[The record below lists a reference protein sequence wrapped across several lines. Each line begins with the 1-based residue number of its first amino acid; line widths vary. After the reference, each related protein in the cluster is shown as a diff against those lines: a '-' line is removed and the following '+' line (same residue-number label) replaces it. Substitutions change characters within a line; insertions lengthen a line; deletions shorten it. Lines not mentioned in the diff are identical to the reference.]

1 LLDLTSV
8 TDSARWTLGT
18 RLAFR
23 FAFCYFMT
31 YALCSGIYTVWETIP
46 WAGGYIEGC
55 LAWPFLQAA
64 QLLSLHVFHL
74 HGIGTALGDNSN
86 SGDTILNWIT
96 IGVMLAL
103 ALVATLLWSA
113 LDRRRTSY
121 PTLFGWFRFVLR
133 LTLGVSMLSYGLDKV
148 FLSQMPPPSLA
159 VLNEP
164 VGSTSPMMLLWTTIG
179 LNPGYQIICGMA
191 EVIAGLLIL
200 YRRTALLGAIVTAF
214 VISNVVLYDAFFD
227 VPVKIYATHLLL
239 MALVVVTPDVRSLYA
254 YFWLHQPTPP
264 TDPWVP
270 PTTRRGTRTAIL
282 IVEIAVVA
290 MALGYGSY
298 SEARD
303 RLKFKSETRNTAT
316 FTGQWHIESARLA
329 GKPTPLRTFDGLTI
343 TDLYISPSGGLN
355 VRASNGTLLDGD
367 VRFNPA
373 VHTVKLDMGLVD
385 HPILYT
391 LQQPD
396 ASHLALTPIGTDT
409 QTASALTLVRIPLP
423 THYPLLDRGPRLVIN
438 RMVLR

>member
-1 LLDLTSV
+1 MLDLTSV

-64 QLLSLHVFHL
+64 QLLSPHIFHL
-74 HGIGTALGDNSN
+74 HGNAQHRNVHRT
-86 SGDTILNWIT
+86 
-96 IGVMLAL
+96 
-103 ALVATLLWSA
+103 VAH
-113 LDRRRTSY
+113 R
-121 PTLFGWFRFVLR
+121 
-133 LTLGVSMLSYGLDKV
+133 
-148 FLSQMPPPSLA
+148 
-159 VLNEP
+159 
-164 VGSTSPMMLLWTTIG
+164 VGSLSRKTNAPTNL
-179 LNPGYQIICGMA
+179 
-191 EVIAGLLIL
+191 
-200 YRRTALLGAIVTAF
+200 RR
-214 VISNVVLYDAFFD
+214 
-227 VPVKIYATHLLL
+227 
-239 MALVVVTPDVRSLYA
+239 
-254 YFWLHQPTPP
+254 
-264 TDPWVP
+264 
-270 PTTRRGTRTAIL
+270 
-282 IVEIAVVA
+282 
-290 MALGYGSY
+290 
-298 SEARD
+298 
-303 RLKFKSETRNTAT
+303 
-316 FTGQWHIESARLA
+316 
-329 GKPTPLRTFDGLTI
+329 LTI

-367 VRFNPA
+367 VRLNPA